1 MPLITFEGVEGMG
14 KSTQLLGLEAALRQG
29 GFSVL
34 RTFEPGDTPL
44 GRELRGH
51 LLGHQ
56 FNPDKRTELLLY
68 AADRAEHVAKVI
80 RPMLQIQG
88 AAGPAFVLCD
98 RYADATLAYQGGGRA
113 LPMDWLRQL
122 NHYATDGLQPDLT
135 FLFDGDPVV
144 GIERARGR
152 ALLDRIEKE
161 EVSFF
166 IAVRG
171 KYLELAREEPH
182 RLIIV
187 DAMQPIESVT
197 AAVRTAMVARFPQLH
212 KALA

>member
-1 MPLITFEGVEGMG
+1 MPFITFEGVEGMG

-98 RYADATLAYQGGGRA
+98 RYADASLAYQGGGRA

-135 FLFDGDPVV
+135 FSLTVIRWWASSAPGAAPCSIASKMKMFHFLLPCGANTWNL
-144 GIERARGR
+144 RAKS
-152 ALLDRIEKE
+152 RID
-161 EVSFF
+161 S
-166 IAVRG
+166 
-171 KYLELAREEPH
+171 
-182 RLIIV
+182 
-187 DAMQPIESVT
+187 
-197 AAVRTAMVARFPQLH
+197 
-212 KALA
+212 